1 MQRSCPYCNSLFS
14 SKYSGGKL
22 NNNSEFGFSCSN
34 CGAILEE
41 DEEEKQANLEDG
53 TNLDYDG
60 DDVLTNERF

>member
-14 SKYSGGKL
+14 SKYSDGKL

-60 DDVLTNERF
+60 DDVLTNG